1 MSHNRC
7 GLNRF
12 TTAETTMQR
21 LVPAFSLCLFL
32 SLIIPT
38 QAQDNQT
45 STDASA
51 VRATVTNYI
60 EAYYTGD
67 ALRMERT
74 LHPHYLKHM
83 IHGDIPMRDKTG
95 PQMVQEL
102 RSQGVPDLPQT
113 QRTEQ
118 VTVLDVTG
126 TIASAKLVTPG
137 WVDYMTLSK
146 VDGEWKILSV
156 VQRIDN

>member
-1 MSHNRC
+1 MR
-7 GLNRF
+7 
-12 TTAETTMQR
+12 R
-21 LVPAFSLCLFL
+21 LVPAFTLCLFL
-32 SLIIPT
+32 SLTIAT

-45 STDASA
+45 STDAAA

-67 ALRMERT
+67 AHRMEQT

-95 PQMVQEL
+95 PQMVQEI
-102 RSQGVPDLPQT
+102 RSNGVPDMPQA

-118 VTVLDVTG
+118 VIVLDVAG

-137 WVDYMTLSK
+137 WVDYVTLSK
-146 VDGEWKILSV
+146 FDGEWKILSV

>member
-1 MSHNRC
+1 MK
-7 GLNRF
+7 
-12 TTAETTMQR
+12 R
-21 LVPAFSLCLFL
+21 LVPGFAVCLFL
-32 SLIIPT
+32 LFNLST
-38 QAQDNQT
+38 NAQENKT
-45 STDASA
+45 STDDSSA
-51 VRATVTNYI
+51 VSATVTNYI

-67 ALRMERT
+67 ARRMEQT

-83 IHGDIPMRDKTG
+83 IHGEIPVRERTG
-95 PQMVQEL
+95 AQMVQEV
-102 RSQGVPDLPQT
+102 RANHAASISQA

-118 VTVLDVTG
+118 VTVLDVAG

-146 VDGEWKILSV
+146 VDGQWKILSV